1 MTIKIVISLFRRI
14 DIARQKTTTFA
25 KAPVVKES
33 KKTKVSIMQLTK
45 AEEQVMQILWD
56 MKEGL
61 VKDIRDSFSDP
72 KPVRNTV
79 STVLR
84 VLEKKGYVG
93 HKAYANVHLYHP
105 LVSKSD
111 YSKNQLFGL
120 MEGYFN
126 NSFPA
131 MASFFAREKDLSLKE
146 LDELLEDTRKELS
159 RDEEQVDKLPQ
170 AGNKRRK

>member
-1 MTIKIVISLFRRI
+1 VTIKIVISLFRRI
-14 DIARQKTTTFA
+14 DRKDKRKSTFA
-25 KAPVVKES
+25 KATMDKES

-56 MKEGL
+56 MKDGL
-61 VKDIRDSFSDP
+61 VKDIRDSFHDP
-72 KPVRNTV
+72 KPARNTV

-93 HKAYANVHLYHP
+93 HKVYGNVHLYHP

-111 YSKNQLFGL
+111 YSKSQLFGL

-131 MASFFAREKDLSLKE
+131 MATFFAREKDLTVKE

-159 RDEEQVDKLPQ
+159 NNR
-170 AGNKRRK
+170 KRK